1 MPNVRTD
8 SSQSSP
14 ANGTRVD
21 GQRRTRRFWLPLVL
35 FLVDSFAA
43 YALALYSS
51 AAAQTRRP
59 QTKRITGRRVITA
72 EVKWLR

>member
-21 GQRRTRRFWLPLVL
+21 GQRRTRRFWLSLVL

-43 YALALYSS
+43 YVPPP
-51 AAAQTRRP
+51 QTRRP

>member
-51 AAAQTRRP
+51 AAASNETPADQTDHRAP
-59 QTKRITGRRVITA
+59 SDHG
-72 EVKWLR
+72 